1 MQTTSNLYQ
10 QHQRIL
16 ERAAESVLTR
26 CTGNPQDY
34 EGAGISKADLIQ
46 VGAEKWTRVV
56 GDWDGT
62 DGPDLQRFV
71 ARSCRNAML
80 DYVLHQYRRAKRQVA
95 EDAAADLADDDAAVG
110 EGCVDMAQVNA
121 LPPLERDVVM
131 RTLGLEED
139 AAGNVTGTEEAP
151 PTRTSMPD
159 LTPRARSTIRETIR
173 LIIGRG
179 EE

>member
-1 MQTTSNLYQ
+1 MQTTSDLYQ

-26 CTGNPQDY
+26 CTGNLQDY

-56 GDWDGT
+56 DAWDGA
-62 DGPDLQRFV
+62 DGPDLRRFV

-80 DYVLHQYRRAKRQVA
+80 DYLLHQYRRAKRQVA
-95 EDAAADLADDDAAVG
+95 EDAAAELADDDAVIG
-110 EGCVDMAQVNA
+110 EDCIDMTEVNA
-121 LPPLERDVVM
+121 LPSLERDVVM

-139 AAGNVTGTEEAP
+139 AEGNVTGTDAAP

-159 LTPRARSTIRETIR
+159 MNHRERTAVRETIR
-173 LIIGRG
+173 PIIGRG
-179 EE
+179 KD